1 MNDDWS
7 NEKQLDEYMLDLS
20 GNRNS
25 LSIGLYD
32 GDELVAVSLGSVM
45 HWCTGTEYYIY
56 EFFVARERQG
66 KGLGTEFIKDIIEYV
81 KKLDVNHIFLQT
93 ERELP
98 AYSFYQKVG
107 FKELE
112 GHASLVKRFD

>member
-1 MNDDWS
+1 MEIRKLGNNQIDEIKTLFKNVFMNEPWNDDWS

-56 EFFVARERQG
+56 EF
-66 KGLGTEFIKDIIEYV
+66 L
-81 KKLDVNHIFLQT
+81 L
-93 ERELP
+93 
-98 AYSFYQKVG
+98 
-107 FKELE
+107 
-112 GHASLVKRFD
+112 LVKDKAKA